1 MGVIDCYKKFVEEY
15 KFYLVV
21 ENLICKDY
29 IIEKLFNFFFYDFF
43 MIFIINGFK
52 NVYEYILNG
61 MYINILDYVFFEE
74 LVKDLER
81 IGLNEIFYFEYLK
94 EKDKYIG
101 SRFCWELVLCLMC
114 FSF

>member
-94 EKDKYIG
+94 
-101 SRFCWELVLCLMC
+101 
-114 FSF
+114 